1 MAPPAPQPPLITR
14 LRDGWRLLL
23 TVGSLL
29 LGASLV
35 IALLVYTAYRRGVF
49 EPQLQ
54 ISVRVPDARGLRPG
68 SRVLLS
74 GLPVG
79 ALRGLEMQA
88 DGQVMLHLRVSV
100 RYRGVVSPASSVR
113 ITQDLLIGDQR
124 LTLTAAP
131 RPASAVP
138 DRFLVAYSGRDGL
151 EDLLARGQLTL
162 QQLDRLLDTVERLAE
177 GEVAGTL
184 AQLRGSL
191 RSADALVGTLERE
204 APPTA
209 AVLRQTGREAGST
222 VREVRLASSELVR
235 TLVQVRPALSR
246 ALLQVDDTGEQAQ
259 TALIWLN
266 QLIDRLDPGY
276 RLRRQGPQPRPDAMA
291 PESGPPAVPA
301 PAAPTQSA
309 TP

>member
-49 EPQLQ
+49 EPQ
-54 ISVRVPDARGLRPG
+54 
-68 SRVLLS
+68 
-74 GLPVG
+74 
-79 ALRGLEMQA
+79 MQA

-204 APPTA
+204 VPPTA

>member
-54 ISVRVPDARGLRPG
+54 NSVRVPDARGLRPG

-204 APPTA
+204 VPPTA

-301 PAAPTQSA
+301 PAAPSQSA

>member
-1 MAPPAPQPPLITR
+1 
-14 LRDGWRLLL
+14 
-23 TVGSLL
+23 
-29 LGASLV
+29 
-35 IALLVYTAYRRGVF
+35 
-49 EPQLQ
+49 
-54 ISVRVPDARGLRPG
+54 
-68 SRVLLS
+68 
-74 GLPVG
+74 
-79 ALRGLEMQA
+79 
-88 DGQVMLHLRVSV
+88 
-100 RYRGVVSPASSVR
+100 
-113 ITQDLLIGDQR
+113 
-124 LTLTAAP
+124 
-131 RPASAVP
+131 
-138 DRFLVAYSGRDGL
+138 
-151 EDLLARGQLTL
+151 
-162 QQLDRLLDTVERLAE
+162 LLDTVERLAE

-204 APPTA
+204 VPPTA

-222 VREVRLASSELVR
+222 AREARSTLREAGSTVREARLASSELVR

>member
-151 EDLLARGQLTL
+151 
-162 QQLDRLLDTVERLAE
+162 
-177 GEVAGTL
+177 
-184 AQLRGSL
+184 
-191 RSADALVGTLERE
+191 
-204 APPTA
+204 
-209 AVLRQTGREAGST
+209 
-222 VREVRLASSELVR
+222 
-235 TLVQVRPALSR
+235 
-246 ALLQVDDTGEQAQ
+246 
-259 TALIWLN
+259 
-266 QLIDRLDPGY
+266 
-276 RLRRQGPQPRPDAMA
+276 
-291 PESGPPAVPA
+291 
-301 PAAPTQSA
+301 
-309 TP
+309 